1 MIFIMAYGSKDPW
14 FDLTHNH
21 TTDLFSIGIGDTEE
35 TLKPIVNMVIP
46 RINQGKIGKQIL
58 IFFFF

>member
-14 FDLTHNH
+14 FDLTYNR

-46 RINQGKIGKQIL
+46 RINQGKIGK
-58 IFFFF
+58 